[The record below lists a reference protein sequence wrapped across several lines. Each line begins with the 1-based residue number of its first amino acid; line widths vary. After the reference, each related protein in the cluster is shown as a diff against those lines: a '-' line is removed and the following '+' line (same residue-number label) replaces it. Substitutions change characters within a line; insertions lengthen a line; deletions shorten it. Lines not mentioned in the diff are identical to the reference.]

1 MRTPARVAV
10 LMSAV
15 AEFHSVLGLTH
26 TLMLLLLLL
35 TRCCGRRF
43 TWRPL
48 AVRRRTAVVPHVRRT
63 SRTRICAVQTE
74 PVVALVQLS
83 SAHRS
88 HNHTRIRGGSRN
100 MCYGG
105 RSLSRPV
112 PSLPFPSPTLP
123 FPLGVGSPL
132 KQVGGLAW
140 GRAVSSPVG
149 CGGGVPAE
157 NKFGAL

>member
-1 MRTPARVAV
+1 
-10 LMSAV
+10 MSAV

-26 TLMLLLLLL
+26 TLMLLLLLLL

-63 SRTRICAVQTE
+63 SRTRSCAVQTE
-74 PVVALVQLS
+74 PVVACVQLS

-105 RSLSRPV
+105 VPSPV
-112 PSLPFPSPTLP
+112 PYRPFPSPTLP

-132 KQVGGLAW
+132 KQVGNLVW

-149 CGGGVPAE
+149 CGGGAPAE
-157 NKFGAL
+157 NKFRAL